1 MSENT
6 LLARPVSCFYGQR
19 RGRKK
24 REQYPAILIEQTWLM
39 KDLLYDREN
48 VFFLD
53 QSGKRT
59 LFFGSFPSRWRVR
72 ERTVVPE
79 VFLEIFLRFRKSEPR
94 SGKGREKNV
103 FLSVFAASRLIVAAS
118 LLSLSFTKKNF
129 KKNLWDQGTRN
140 EVEREISSGQD
151 RPFLAWQPIR
161 TQNSLHLAISLT
173 SHVVYKLYV
182 LQPCRIKF
190 DL

>member
-1 MSENT
+1 M
-6 LLARPVSCFYGQR
+6 
-19 RGRKK
+19 
-24 REQYPAILIEQTWLM
+24 
-39 KDLLYDREN
+39 
-48 VFFLD
+48 
-53 QSGKRT
+53 
-59 LFFGSFPSRWRVR
+59 
-72 ERTVVPE
+72 VPE